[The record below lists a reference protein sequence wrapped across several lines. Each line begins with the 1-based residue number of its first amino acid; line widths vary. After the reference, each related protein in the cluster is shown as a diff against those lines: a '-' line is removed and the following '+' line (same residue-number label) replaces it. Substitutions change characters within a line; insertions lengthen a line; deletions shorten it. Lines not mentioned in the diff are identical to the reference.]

1 MKYNVHCNI
10 YPNRSRRVGILPSP
24 SSFPTPSIRH
34 YIVQDNL
41 TFTQASRL
49 SSTLIH
55 YLHSH
60 YGKRGCLNPPTQA
73 ASPPSTPLPDI
84 HPHSLTPLTP
94 FEQTVQSRTGFWT
107 FDDTAKFLHY
117 SQLVQYQLDNYL
129 ESLQHPLP
137 EYSEPYYQSL
147 YTFLLPHH
155 RSLVRHSNVSPNPPY
170 PTGPHNDPTYFDDR
184 IVRIATQRER
194 GAF

>member
-24 SSFPTPSIRH
+24 SSFPTPFTRH
-34 YIVQDNL
+34 YIVQDDL
-41 TFTQASRL
+41 TFTQASQL
-49 SSTLIH
+49 SSTLID

-60 YGKRGCLNPPTQA
+60 YGKRGCLNSPTLP
-73 ASPPSTPLPDI
+73 SSTPLPDI

-94 FEQTVQSRTGFWT
+94 FEQTIQSRTGFWT

-117 SQLVQYQLDNYL
+117 SQLVQYQLNNYL

-137 EYSEPYYQSL
+137 EYSEPYYQEL
-147 YTFLLPHH
+147 YAFLLGQH
-155 RSLVRHSNVSPNPPY
+155 RTAVQRHSVATSLF
-170 PTGPHNDPTYFDDR
+170 PTGPRIIERTYFDERQDKF
-184 IVRIATQRER
+184 AKKRER
-194 GAF
+194 DD